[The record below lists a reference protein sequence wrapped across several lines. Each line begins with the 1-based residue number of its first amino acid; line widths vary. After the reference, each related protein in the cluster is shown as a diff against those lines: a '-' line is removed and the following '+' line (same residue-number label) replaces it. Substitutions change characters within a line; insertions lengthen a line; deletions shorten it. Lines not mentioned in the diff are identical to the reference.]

1 MKTEILDKL
10 KLKNSK
16 CIKILKNKA
25 VKARSWYT
33 FKTNI
38 TLDKVKKINH
48 IFFKKDNLFSRNF
61 CGVAIATVVNE

>member
-1 MKTEILDKL
+1 LFG
-10 KLKNSK
+10 
-16 CIKILKNKA
+16 NKA
-25 VKARSWYT
+25 VKARNWHT

-48 IFFKKDNLFSRNF
+48 IFFEKDNLFSRNF